1 MDIRLP
7 AAVATDDERRAV
19 DRILGPPTTGWEG
32 GERRRVDGHVATG
45 GHAARARR
53 HLLLPVLHA
62 LQDDIGW
69 ISDGAV
75 GYVCERLVV
84 PAAEVYGVATFYGLL
99 SVAEAPPVAIHLCDD
114 IVCRTAGAKELFTAL
129 ADTVGPEGS
138 SDGSRTWHRSNCL
151 GQCDAAPAA
160 FVQAAGEGRRTV
172 IRADLDRL
180 AAAPTDDREPAYAVI
195 GDPVLTAR
203 FGTADPGDLDA
214 YRSSGGYVAL
224 RRALEIG
231 PDAVVAIV
239 EASGLRGRGGA
250 AFPTGRKWR
259 AVADTEAAERLVVCN
274 ADESEPGTFKDRMLM
289 ERDPFAVVEGLTIAG
304 HATGATKG
312 FIYVRGEYPDAE
324 DRLVAAIEEAEA
336 AGLLGDDVLGSGF
349 PFHIELRRGAGA
361 YICGEETAL
370 FESIEGFRGEP
381 RAKPPYPTTD
391 GLFGRPTA
399 VNNVETLAAA
409 VAIVAEVPGAANT
422 KLFCVSGHV
431 EAPGVVEAPFGVTV
445 RELLTV
451 AGSARP
457 PQAVLFGGAAGRFLA
472 PAELDVPLG
481 YEPPS
486 PPLGSGAVVAF
497 GPGVDMDDVVQRIA
511 EFFRDESCGQCVPCR
526 EGTVRQDEAL
536 RRLVAGSDERG
547 LIDEIARVM
556 RDASICGL
564 GQTAAEAVTSAI
576 ALGLVG
582 GAR

>member
-1 MDIRLP
+1 VDIRLP
-7 AAVATDDERRAV
+7 MAAATVDERRAV

-62 LQDDIGW
+62 LQDDIGG
-69 ISDGAV
+69 ISDGAL
-75 GYVCERLVV
+75 GYVCERLTIP
-84 PAAEVYGVATFYGLL
+84 PAEAYGVATFYGLL
-99 SVAEAPPVAIHLCDD
+99 SVSEVSPTVIHLCDD
-114 IVCRTAGAKELFTAL
+114 IVCRTSGAKELFTAL
-129 ADTVGPEGS
+129 ADAIGPEGS
-138 SDGSRTWHRSNCL
+138 SDGTRTWHRSNCL

-160 FVQAAGEGRRTV
+160 FVQEAGVGRRV
-172 IRADLDRL
+172 VVRADLDRL
-180 AAAPTDDREPAYAVI
+180 AAGPIDGRDPAYAAI
-195 GDPVLTAR
+195 GDAVLTAR
-203 FGTADPGDLDA
+203 FGAPDPADLDA
-214 YRSSGGYVAL
+214 YRAVGGYRGL
-224 RRALEIG
+224 RRALEVG
-231 PDAVVAIV
+231 PDAVIAIV
-239 EASGLRGRGGA
+239 EAAGLRGRGGA

-259 AVADTEAAERLVVCN
+259 AVADEEATERYVVCN

-289 ERDPFAVVEGLTIAG
+289 ERDPFSVVEGLTIAG

-324 DRLVAAIEEAEA
+324 DRLRAAIAAAEA
-336 AGLLGDDVLGSGF
+336 AGYLGDDVLGSGF
-349 PFHIELRRGAGA
+349 PFRIEVRRGAGA

-370 FESIEGFRGEP
+370 FESIEGRRGEP
-381 RAKPPYPTTD
+381 RAKPPYPTTV

-409 VAIVAEVPGAANT
+409 VAIVAEVPGAADT
-422 KLFCVSGHV
+422 KLFCVSGDV
-431 EAPGVVEAPFGVTV
+431 DAAGVVEAPFGVTV

-451 AGSARP
+451 AGSSHP

-472 PAELDVPLG
+472 PAEWDVPLG
-481 YEPPS
+481 YGPPS
-486 PPLGSGAVVAF
+486 PPMGSGAVVAF
-497 GPGVDMDDVVQRIA
+497 GPGVDMDDIVQRIA

-526 EGTVRQDEAL
+526 EGTVRQDETL
-536 RRLVAGSDERG
+536 RRLVAGADERG
-547 LIDEIARVM
+547 LLDEIAQVM

-564 GQTAAEAVTSAI
+564 GQTAAEAVSSAI